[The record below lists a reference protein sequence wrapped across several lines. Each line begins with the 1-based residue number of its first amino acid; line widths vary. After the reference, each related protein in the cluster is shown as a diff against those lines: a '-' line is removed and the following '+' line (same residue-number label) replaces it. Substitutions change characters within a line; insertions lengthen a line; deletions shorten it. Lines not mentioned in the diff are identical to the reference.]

1 MSASEILEQ
10 IRRLP
15 VEEQYDVAE
24 KVWEEFGDVEDELTP
39 EQAAELERRAEE
51 FRNNPQNGIP
61 WEKVRDEVRQRFGWK

>member
-24 KVWEEFGDVEDELTP
+24 KVWEEFGDFDDDLTP